1 MSSRVFLNE
10 VGLRDGLQAQPKHL
24 TVAERCQLMDSL
36 LASGVSSIEAGS
48 FVSPKAVPQMAGTDE
63 VLRYGLEQAP
73 ASRFNVLVPNRK
85 GYDLAVAAGA
95 REVNL
100 VVSATDTMNQKNIN
114 MSTAQI
120 MAVCEG
126 VIESA
131 RHDGVRVN
139 AYVAVAFECPFE
151 GPVDPGQ
158 VISLAQRLLEYGADK
173 AVIADTI
180 GAASPFQVSGLLR
193 EMCRGIP
200 SDRLACHFHDT
211 RAMGLANVY
220 AALERGVR
228 HFDSSI
234 GGLGGCPFAPG
245 ASGNVATED
254 IALLC
259 HQEGLDTGLDFGAMV
274 EAVELVKQLTG
285 TAKGGRAYYWMS
297 THMERF
303 IDNKGEVA

>member
-1 MSSRVFLNE
+1 LSSRVFLNE

-36 LASGVSSIEAGS
+36 LACGVSTIEAGS

-63 VLRYGLEQAP
+63 VLGYGLEKAS

-85 GYDLAVAAGA
+85 GYELAVAAGA

-131 RHDGVRVN
+131 KQEGVRVN

-151 GPVDPGQ
+151 GGVDSGQ
-158 VISLAQRLLEYGADK
+158 VISLSQRLLAYGADR

-180 GAASPFQVSGLLR
+180 GAASPFQVSRLFR
-193 EMCRGIP
+193 EMCRGIQP
-200 SDRLACHFHDT
+200 DRLACHFHDT
-211 RAMGLANVY
+211 RAMGVANVY
-220 AALERGVR
+220 AAIEQGIR

-259 HQEGLDTGLDFGAMV
+259 HQEGLDTGINFAAMV

-285 TAKGGRAYYWMS
+285 TAKGGRAYYWLS

-303 IDNKGEVA
+303 TEKKGEVA